1 MRLSGSSE
9 NQRFTKLIHEPSHDV
24 AHFLNPLRIRRQ
36 LERVGTVRLQSEGM
50 PNPADGHA
58 AESAGFG

>member
-1 MRLSGSSE
+1 MLGRVPI
-9 NQRFTKLIHEPSHDV
+9 QTHDV

-50 PNPADGHA
+50 PNPA
-58 AESAGFG
+58 ESAGFG